1 MYAARL
7 LSFGLTAY
15 GDTKL
20 EAQDKLVKMLH
31 SWIHGHE
38 RIDTATKVLVRTGL
52 VTTLYRDDNDKLGT
66 WCEMIEPSDGA

>member
-7 LSFGLTAY
+7 MTIGLTAY

-20 EAQDKLVKMLH
+20 EAQEKLVKMLH

-38 RIDTATKVLVRTGL
+38 QIGTAASVLVRTGL
-52 VTTLYRDDNDKLGT
+52 VTTLYRDEDDKLGT
-66 WCEMIEPSDGA
+66 WCEMVKPSDEA